1 MKKTFQKRLD
11 AIDWIATH
19 AKNEGQFEVLRE
31 QLNFNYIYHFKFFVV
46 INEDTNTSEVIIM
59 KKPRR

>member
-11 AIDWIATH
+11 AIDWIANY
-19 AKNEGQFEVLRE
+19 ARNEGQFEVLRE
-31 QLNFNYIYHFKFFVV
+31 QLNFNYIYNHKFFLVV
-46 INEDTNTSEVIIM
+46 NEDTNSSEVIIM

>member
-11 AIDWIATH
+11 AIDWIANY

-31 QLNFNYIYHFKFFVV
+31 QLNFNYIYKFKFFVV
-46 INEDTNTSEVIIM
+46 INDDTNTSEVVIL
-59 KKPRR
+59 KKPKR